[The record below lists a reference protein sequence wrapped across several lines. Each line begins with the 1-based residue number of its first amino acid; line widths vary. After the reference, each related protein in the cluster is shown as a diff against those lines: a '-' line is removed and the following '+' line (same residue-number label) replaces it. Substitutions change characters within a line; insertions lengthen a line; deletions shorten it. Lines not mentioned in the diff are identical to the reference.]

1 MLTQKRIER
10 FSALIQDRY
19 GLEGLADYLD
29 LGIEMLFYIKK
40 DTFRRREIQNVA
52 SALRDI
58 NVILRCKE

>member
-1 MLTQKRIER
+1 MLTQKQIEC

-19 GLEGLADYLD
+19 GLEGLADHLD